1 VDEPDIRTFIWCRRG
16 ESMDKKRK
24 LIAGAV
30 GVVAVLGVGT
40 GVGIASSSDDDK
52 PIAGD
57 SRQRATDAAL
67 EHVGEGTVIETEMG
81 DDGAAYGVEIRLDDG
96 SVVEVELDEN
106 FNVTGTEEDDD
117 SSEVEGTD
125 DD

>member
-1 VDEPDIRTFIWCRRG
+1 
-16 ESMDKKRK
+16 MDSKRK
-24 LIAGAV
+24 LVAGAV
-30 GVVAVLGVGT
+30 AVLAALGVGT
-40 GVGIASSSDDDK
+40 GVGIASSTGDDE
-52 PIAGD
+52 PIAG
-57 SRQRATDAAL
+57 SARENATQAAL

-106 FNVTGTEEDDD
+106 FNVSGTESDDD
-117 SSEVEGTD
+117 SGEVKGTD

>member
-1 VDEPDIRTFIWCRRG
+1 
-16 ESMDKKRK
+16 MDRKRK

-30 GVVAVLGVGT
+30 AVLAVLGVGT
-40 GVGIASSSDDDK
+40 GVSIASSTDDDQ
-52 PIAGD
+52 PIAGN
-57 SRQRATDAAL
+57 SHQRATQAAL

-96 SVVEVELDEN
+96 SVIEVELDEN
-106 FNVTGTEEDDD
+106 FNVSGTEKDDD
-117 SSEVEGTD
+117 SGEVEGTD